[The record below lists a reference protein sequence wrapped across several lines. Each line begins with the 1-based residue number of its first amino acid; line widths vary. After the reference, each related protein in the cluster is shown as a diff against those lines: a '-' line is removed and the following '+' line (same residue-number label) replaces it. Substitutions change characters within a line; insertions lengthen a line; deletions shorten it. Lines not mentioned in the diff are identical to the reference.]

1 MMVLAEKVPTHGNWY
16 AGLGVGFAVV
26 AAVVV
31 LVAAILMY
39 AARIA
44 DQALDGIERMDEA
57 RITTLPIW
65 KLQETNTSV
74 TGLWKGAESARRL
87 LGEMG

>member
-1 MMVLAEKVPTHGNWY
+1 
-16 AGLGVGFAVV
+16 
-26 AAVVV
+26 
-31 LVAAILMY
+31 MY

-57 RITTLPIW
+57 RVSTLPIW

-74 TGLWKGAESARRL
+74 TGLWKAAESARRL